1 MDRLLLTLAF
11 AAFFALCAYGM
22 WRGWHRRAADQA
34 GVLPPLPEPAAAL
47 LDSPDVLPALTGVY
61 IGTTSAENWQ
71 ARVLAGDFG
80 HRSAGALRL
89 IDDGV
94 LIERDGAGTLWL
106 PAHALRDARIDSKS
120 AGKVVPGGGLLVLT
134 WQHGDFDLDTAFRA
148 DDKSD
153 YERWVDRLR
162 EKAAPEASAEPA
174 GEPGADGA
182 SGTDDASD
190 PDGSAPQAPDMKE
203 AGR

>member
-11 AAFFALCAYGM
+11 VAFFALCAWGM

-34 GVLPPLPEPAAAL
+34 GVLPALPQPAPEL
-47 LDSPDVLPALTGVY
+47 LDAPDVLPALTGVY

-71 ARVLAGDFG
+71 ARIVAGDFG

-89 IDDGV
+89 VDEGV
-94 LIERDGAGTLWL
+94 LIERDGATTLWL
-106 PAHALRDARIDSKS
+106 PAHALRSARIDSKS

-134 WQHGDFDLDTAFRA
+134 WQHGDFDLDTSFRA

-153 YERWVDRLR
+153 YEKWVARLS
-162 EKAAPEASAEPA
+162 EKAAPEGAASAAEQA
-174 GEPGADGA
+174 VDGA
-182 SGTDDASD
+182 SDT
-190 PDGSAPQAPDMKE
+190 APQAPDRTE